1 MLYLESDHVLCLDL
15 CNAVLLLVEQVLHL
29 LLEHLH
35 LKSESIQYLPIQHRG
50 KGNTSCHKWLQMVK
64 AVIPLQ
70 FCKSVNL

>member
-35 LKSESIQYLPIQHRG
+35 LKSESIQYS
-50 KGNTSCHKWLQMVK
+50 T
-64 AVIPLQ
+64 
-70 FCKSVNL
+70 